1 MNLNLINIKK
11 IFYYFFIIFINYF
24 FITAVVFSFSYVS
37 LINGKTY
44 DWFWI
49 KSIQKKIY
57 FEGYR
62 NIWQYNNN
70 CTSYDKNLLYRP
82 KSGECEFNNPEFKT
96 KLKFDNFRR
105 INVESNK
112 EISLNDYILVL
123 GDSVAMGWGVND
135 DETFSHYLEKN

>member
-1 MNLNLINIKK
+1 MNLINIKK
-11 IFYYFFIIFINYF
+11 IFYYFFIILIYYF
-24 FITAVVFSFSYVS
+24 FITAVVFSFSYIS
-37 LINGKTY
+37 LVNGKTY

-96 KLKFDNFRR
+96 KLKFDNFKR
-105 INVESNK
+105 IMVK
-112 EISLNDYILVL
+112 TIKKLI
-123 GDSVAMGWGVND
+123 
-135 DETFSHYLEKN
+135 